1 MADAAPKSRK
11 NLLWTSTTYFGEGL
25 PWSFLHQMVLEFL
38 VQIGASH
45 TAGSMTSALHTA
57 TSLKFLW
64 SPIVDLF
71 GRLRTWVWV
80 MQIVLGVGMIGVASV
95 SSHGNSWPLWIGLGT
110 LAILLATH
118 DIACDGFYL
127 QALDRKGQALY
138 AGTRTGAFK
147 LATIVGSS
155 FLVVLAAR
163 KGWQIGFSAAGVLM
177 FLTAAAN
184 FWVMPHPPEQKATGA
199 RAHAGG
205 VAKARAFGEAY
216 KTFLTQPNAAVVL
229 AFLIFYR
236 VGDIMMFG
244 MAKFFLRDIG
254 VDTEHRGFLNGFSIS
269 ATILG
274 AIVGGAIISRKG
286 LARCLTP
293 MAFLQN
299 LAIPLYFG
307 LAIFKP
313 KFAGIFPIV
322 IVEQFV
328 AGVGLTAFSVFQM
341 QRCRADF
348 SAAHF
353 AFITAIVG
361 GVSTLSG
368 IFAGPLSSW
377 VGWPVFFALCFVASV
392 PSLVLVFFVPKEPIE
407 TTLAAR

>member
-1 MADAAPKSRK
+1 
-11 NLLWTSTTYFGEGL
+11 
-25 PWSFLHQMVLEFL
+25 
-38 VQIGASH
+38 
-45 TAGSMTSALHTA
+45 MTSALHTA
-57 TSLKFLW
+57 TSFKFLW

-71 GRLRTWVWV
+71 GRLRTWVWM
-80 MQIVLGVGMIGVASV
+80 MQIIIGVAMFGVASV
-95 SSHGNSWPLWIGLGT
+95 SSHGNSWPLWIGLGG

-138 AGTRTGAFK
+138 AGTRIGAFR

-163 KGWQIGFSAAGVLM
+163 KGWHVGFSAAGVLM
-177 FLTAAAN
+177 LLTAVTN
-184 FWVMPHPPEQKATGA
+184 FWVMPRPPEQKATGA
-199 RAHAGG
+199 TPHAGG

-216 KTFLTQPNAAVVL
+216 KTFLTQPNAALVL
-229 AFLIFYR
+229 AFLVFYR

-254 VDTEHRGFLNGFSIS
+254 VDTAHRGVLNGFSIGAS
-269 ATILG
+269 ILG
-274 AIVGGAIISRKG
+274 AIIGGAIISRKG
-286 LARCLTP
+286 LAKCLTP

-299 LAIPLYFG
+299 MAIPLYFG

-313 KFAGIFPIV
+313 KFAGIVPIV
-322 IVEQFV
+322 LIEQFV
-328 AGVGLTAFSVFQM
+328 AGVGQTAFSVFQM

-361 GVSTLSG
+361 GVATLSG
-368 IFAGPLSSW
+368 IFAGPLSTW
-377 VGWPVFFALCFVASV
+377 VGWPAFFAICFLASV
-392 PSLVLVFFVPKEPIE
+392 PSLVMVFFVPKEPIE
-407 TTLAAR
+407 TALATR